1 LIKYQII
8 QINDSIDSTAQEI
21 VKEDQKEN
29 PDLSRLQSFRED
41 KKQLRE
47 EKNKLLEEK
56 IKLREEINQL
66 KATLESPEFT
76 RYIRITGKDFS
87 GGYKS
92 ITTKQ
97 IKNFAFG
104 EMKKFDLFS

>member
-1 LIKYQII
+1 MKNKNEITAPKPSQLDNLIERIKG
-8 QINDSIDSTAQEI
+8 D
-21 VKEDQKEN
+21 
-29 PDLSRLQSFRED
+29 SRLILND
-41 KKQLRE
+41 KKIFVATVDGIFIST
-47 EKNKLLEEK
+47 KKS
-56 IKLREEINQL
+56 REEINQL